1 MVVET
6 RGGGVI
12 GVSIEMTL
20 KCDFLVRA
28 VNVHTVILVIFGV
41 QMLSHIFFVRTP

>member
-6 RGGGVI
+6 RGGGGGGVI

-28 VNVHTVILVIFGV
+28 VKYIL
-41 QMLSHIFFVRTP
+41 SY